1 VTNRIPRLAV
11 THFMGWF
18 SKIKVGWIRDFS
30 IGTWK
35 LFTDL
40 DLSEAKK
47 QRFDSLHDCFVR
59 ELRPGARVIDQDS
72 TVMASPCDAIVGAC
86 GKIINGQVFQAKGFP
101 YTLTDLFG
109 PNTDTSAWTD
119 GQYATLRLT
128 SAMYHR
134 FHAPYAGAMK
144 AVHYLSGDTW
154 NVNPIALKRVEKLFC
169 KNERAV
175 LALELGAQKH
185 KVALVPVA
193 AILVAS
199 IRLHGLNTLFHT
211 RYKGQTDFACD
222 VAFEKGQELGWF
234 EHGSTIIVFAPAG
247 FTLANQILPGAQI
260 KMGSP
265 LMQLPTDAQD
275 NQSKVGASDP
285 QSNQSKVGVN
295 EQQSSQF
302 VDIAHARQAVE
313 SINEN
318 TKTSAP

>member
-1 VTNRIPRLAV
+1 
-11 THFMGWF
+11 MGW
-18 SKIKVGWIRDFS
+18 VRDAS

-59 ELRPGARVIDQDS
+59 ELREGARVVDRNPE
-72 TVMASPCDAIVGAC
+72 VMTSPCDAIVGAC
-86 GKIINGQVFQAKGFP
+86 GKIMNGQVFQAKGFP
-101 YTLTDLFG
+101 YSLTDLFG
-109 PNTDTSAWTD
+109 QQTDTSAWVD
-119 GQYATLRLT
+119 GQYVTLRLT

-134 FHAPYAGAMK
+134 FHAPYTGAMT
-144 AVHYLSGDTW
+144 AVHYLAGDTW

-175 LALELGAQKH
+175 LALELGSQKH

-211 RYKGQTDFACD
+211 RYKGQTDFVCN

-234 EHGSTIIVFAPAG
+234 EHGSTIIVFAPKG
-247 FTLANQILPGAQI
+247 FTLAEQILPGAQI

-265 LMQLPTDAQD
+265 LMRLPSLAR
-275 NQSKVGASDP
+275 
-285 QSNQSKVGVN
+285 
-295 EQQSSQF
+295 SS
-302 VDIAHARQAVE
+302 ATA
-313 SINEN
+313 
-318 TKTSAP
+318 

>member
-1 VTNRIPRLAV
+1 
-11 THFMGWF
+11 
-18 SKIKVGWIRDFS
+18 
-30 IGTWK
+30 
-35 LFTDL
+35 
-40 DLSEAKK
+40 
-47 QRFDSLHDCFVR
+47 
-59 ELRPGARVIDQDS
+59 
-72 TVMASPCDAIVGAC
+72 VGAC
-86 GKIINGQVFQAKGFP
+86 GKIVNGQVFQAKGFP

-109 PNTDTSAWTD
+109 QQTDTSAWTN
-119 GQYATLRLT
+119 GQYVTLRLT

-134 FHAPYAGAMK
+134 FHAPYTGAMK

-175 LALELGAQKH
+175 LALELGTQKH

-211 RYKGQTDFACD
+211 RYKGQTDFDCN
-222 VAFEKGQELGWF
+222 VAFDKGQELGWF
-234 EHGSTIIVFAPAG
+234 EHGSTIIVFAPEG
-247 FTLANQILPGAQI
+247 FTLADQILPGAHI

-265 LMQLPTDAQD
+265 LMQLPAEP
-275 NQSKVGASDP
+275 QSSQSIEGASDQ
-285 QSNQSKVGVN
+285 QSNPSKEGMN
-295 EQQSSQF
+295 EQQNSQS

-318 TKTSAP
+318 AKTGAS